1 MNVSRRHALLAL
13 AAVALLATPAACRR
27 NDPGRTAD
35 QDLLAD
41 DHCRDRGA
49 AKAVREGR
57 HHRGADDLSQRRRDV
72 RRHGGGRGRHHP
84 RSAVAG
90 VGGPQER
97 RDVEDRRQRRDGQFR
112 LAIDGADKIDA
123 RRQGSQRQEGR
134 DHGGRIGLRPAGAV
148 DHPGQEDRL
157 HPRAGRRRRSG
168 AQPSRRQCRSRR
180 GLFAA
185 QLPDRQIG
193 RGAHHPRLFE
203 GSAAEPD
210 RGLDRARQIRR
221 RQSRRWSRRRSTRFT
236 ARCSSCAP
244 TAT

>member
-1 MNVSRRHALLAL
+1 MNVSRRHALASL
-13 AAVALLATPAACRR
+13 AAIALLATPAACRR
-27 NDPGRTAD
+27 NDPGRAAD

-41 DHCRDRGA
+41 HRCRDRGA

-57 HHRGADDLSQRRRDV
+57 HHCGADDLSQRRRDV

-90 VGGPQER
+90 FGGPQER

-112 LAIDGADKIDA
+112 LAIDGADKIDT

-134 DHGGRIGLRPAGAV
+134 DHRGRIGLRPAGAV
-148 DHPGQEDRL
+148 DHPGPEDRV
-157 HPRAGRRRRSG
+157 HPRAGRRRRPG
-168 AQPSRRQCRSRR
+168 AQSARRQCRCGR

-185 QLPDRQIG
+185 QLPDREIG
-193 RGAHHPRLFE
+193 RGPHHPGLFQ

-221 RQSRRWSRRRSTRFT
+221 RKSRQIVQKAINALYGAVQFMR
-236 ARCSSCAP
+236 AN
-244 TAT
+244 AT